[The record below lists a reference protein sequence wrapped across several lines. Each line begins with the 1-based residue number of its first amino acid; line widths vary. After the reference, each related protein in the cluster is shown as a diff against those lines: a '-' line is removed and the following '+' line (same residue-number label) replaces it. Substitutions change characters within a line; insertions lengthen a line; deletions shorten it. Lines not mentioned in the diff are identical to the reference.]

1 MLGAEAAELAPAGGL
16 PLLLGQRRGAG
27 LPRRGL
33 GAEGG
38 WDQGVITCVT
48 YVTIIMTDLL

>member
-1 MLGAEAAELAPAGGL
+1 MPGLLRGGWPAGGL

-38 WDQGVITCVT
+38 WRQGVVTCVT